1 MMRKRAAT
9 AMAAVAVLVSGLAAC
24 SAGAEAGP
32 VTITLLEYQQTRA
45 EVVEE
50 LIPEFEAAMAAEG
63 KDVEVEL
70 ITDELTDSQF
80 KTKITQQLHS
90 GTAPD
95 VIDIGG
101 SHVTGLAGAGYLLQ
115 LDEHLESWPG
125 WAEYYAPV
133 KAQAE
138 QPDGHYYSLPH
149 EAGVQSLF
157 YRKDVLE
164 QLGVDT
170 SQPQTW
176 DELIARLKVI
186 TAATGEPSIL
196 IPAGTAWGGGTW
208 SEGFLPIVAG
218 TGSTF
223 YDGAAGKW
231 TVTSEGLSA
240 TFDLYHELTTAGL
253 LPVQDLLNPNP
264 WEPTKYV
271 DFPEGTLPVV
281 AQGTWG
287 WRYDWGPEG
296 AAPIEGVQDKVAT
309 WDYPALVPGTEPY
322 SVSGGGFSYGVSA
335 ETEHADAAVE
345 LAQWLSSGSA
355 LARQLVAV
363 GAAAPRSGIS
373 DLEPYSGEPSLLDA
387 EEKLT
392 TSIDVPEGDGA
403 DQASQAAQNA
413 TEQILLGKA
422 DGAQAASAFAQDAAD
437 LLGPNLVSP

>member
-63 KDVEVEL
+63 KDVKVEL

-115 LDEHLESWPG
+115 LDEYLESWPG

-138 QPDGHYYSLPH
+138 QPDGHFYSLPH

-176 DELIARLKVI
+176 DELIERLKVI
-186 TAATGEPSIL
+186 TAATGQPSIL
-196 IPAGTAWGGGTW
+196 LPAGTAWGGGTW

-287 WRYDWGPEG
+287 WRYDWGPRGGRTDRGRAGQGRHVGLPG
-296 AAPIEGVQDKVAT
+296 AGAGH
-309 WDYPALVPGTEPY
+309 G
-322 SVSGGGFSYGVSA
+322 
-335 ETEHADAAVE
+335 AV
-345 LAQWLSSGSA
+345 L
-355 LARQLVAV
+355 
-363 GAAAPRSGIS
+363 
-373 DLEPYSGEPSLLDA
+373 GERRRLLLRG
-387 EEKLT
+387 ER
-392 TSIDVPEGDGA
+392 GDGA
-403 DQASQAAQNA
+403 RRRRGRARPVAELGQRARAAA
-413 TEQILLGKA
+413 RRGRCGGTALR
-422 DGAQAASAFAQDAAD
+422 D
-437 LLGPNLVSP
+437 LRPRALQRRAEPPRRRGEAHDEHRRSGG